1 MSKPLCVLAG
11 IIGRFPVGGVTW
23 CALHYIA
30 GLQRLGWD
38 VFYVE
43 DTAECPYDPV
53 TNGIT
58 TDPSYAVGY
67 IRRQLARVG
76 LEDSFSYVDHRGLRW
91 YGAPRTR
98 VAEVCRSADLLIN
111 LSGGIW
117 RDRPEYDRLPKIFVD
132 TDPGFTQQT
141 IAERGPGPYRDFVA
155 SHVAHFTFATNVD
168 GADCSLAETPF
179 AWLPT
184 VQPLALDFWPVLPV
198 PDDAPFSTVMSWR
211 IDSFPGMG
219 KGKAAE
225 LLRLREL
232 PARSGRR
239 LRLAVAGHAP
249 HELLEGSGW
258 EVRNAVEETIDPDA
272 YRSFIQSSRAELG
285 FAKAMYVETRSGWF
299 SDRTQCYLASGRP
312 ALVRDTG
319 FSAAVPV
326 GEGLLTFS
334 DEDGVLAGIEEI
346 DRDYDRHSRA
356 ARELAAEQFEATAVV
371 RDMLE
376 RADVAVAA

>member
-1 MSKPLCVLAG
+1 VSRPLCVLAG
-11 IIGRFPVGGVTW
+11 IVGRFPVGGVTW

-38 VFYVE
+38 VFYLE
-43 DTAECPYDPV
+43 DTGECPYDPV
-53 TNGIT
+53 ANGIT

-76 LEDSFSYVDHRGLRW
+76 LEHSFSYVDHRGRRW
-91 YGAPRTR
+91 HGAPRAR
-98 VAEVCRSADLLIN
+98 VAEACRSADLLIN

-117 RDRPEYDRLPKIFVD
+117 RDRPEYDQLPKIFVD

-141 IAERGPGPYRDFVA
+141 IADTGPGRYRDFVA

-168 GADCSLAETPF
+168 GADCGLAATPF
-179 AWLPT
+179 AWQPT

-211 IDSFPGMG
+211 IDSFPGTG

-225 LLRLREL
+225 LLRLRGL
-232 PARSGRR
+232 PARTGRR

-249 HELLEGSGW
+249 YELLEQSGW
-258 EVRNAVEETIDPDA
+258 EVRDAVEETIDPDA
-272 YRSFIQSSRAELG
+272 YRTFIQSSRAELG
-285 FAKAMYVETRSGWF
+285 LAKAMYIETRSGWF

-319 FSAAVPV
+319 FSTAVPV

-334 DEDGVLAGIEEI
+334 DEEGVLAGIEEI
-346 DRDYDRHSRA
+346 DRDYDRHAHA
-356 ARELAAEQFEATAVV
+356 ARELAAEHFEATAVV
-371 RDMLE
+371 RDLLE
-376 RADVAVAA
+376 RANVAVAA